1 MARVLLVD
9 DDRTIRELLTF
20 ALMGEGYQVTALP
33 DGSGVCDAL
42 ARSAEPCIV
51 LMDLMMPRMDGWA
64 VCRALAAE
72 PALLARHALVL
83 MTAAVL
89 REGDEQ
95 PSEARVVLRKPFE
108 LDALYRLVAT
118 LAAELTFPVAV
129 TGGTAAP
136 VPAAGAA

>member
-9 DDRTIRELLTF
+9 DDRAIRELLTF
-20 ALMGEGYQVTALP
+20 ALEGEGHSVTALA
-33 DGSGVCDAL
+33 DGTGVRDAL

-72 PALLARHALVL
+72 PPLLARHTLVL
-83 MTAAVL
+83 MTAAAL
-89 REGDEQ
+89 REGEE
-95 PSEARVVLRKPFE
+95 PAEARAVLRKPFD

-118 LAAELTFPVAV
+118 LAAEPAFHVGV
-129 TGGTAAP
+129 ICETAAP
-136 VPAAGAA
+136 SRTAGAA